1 MTNKQFVIGS
11 SNTDLVI
18 YLDRIPKIGETVMG
32 GSSSI
37 IYGGKGANQAVS
49 IKKAGGNVKFITQ
62 LGNDIFG
69 KNLKNYFK
77 KLKLPSKYILTD
89 SKSPSGTAQIF
100 VSKDGENSI
109 AVAPGSNGTLKF
121 NILKKFLND
130 INENDIILLQL
141 EIPIDTVNK
150 IINFAFKKKIRV
162 ILNPAPMS
170 DLSKEIL
177 KKVWMITPNETE
189 TEIITGVK
197 ITSKKDAF
205 KASKKL
211 LDMGVQH
218 VIVTLGDKGSIYNSV
233 KEKISF
239 CVPKV
244 KAIDST
250 AAGDIFNGYLCKL
263 ISEGDNIQNAIKL
276 AHAAASLSV
285 TIKGAQTSIPDFNKT
300 INFYKKNKEKFKVEH

>member
-1 MTNKQFVIGS
+1 MTNNQFVIGS

-37 IYGGKGANQAVS
+37 IFGGKGANQAVS

-77 KLKLPSKYILTD
+77 KKLKLPSKYILTD

-100 VSKDGENSI
+100 VSKEGENSI

-121 NILKKFLND
+121 NILKKFLKD

-170 DLSKEIL
+170 NLSKKIL

-189 TEIITGVK
+189 TEILTGVK

-211 LDMGVQH
+211 LDMGIQH
-218 VIVTLGDKGSIYNSV
+218 VIITLGDKGSIYNSV
-233 KEKISF
+233 EEKISF

-244 KAIDST
+244 KDLDST
-250 AAGDIFNGYLCKL
+250 AAGDVFN
-263 ISEGDNIQNAIKL
+263 
-276 AHAAASLSV
+276 
-285 TIKGAQTSIPDFNKT
+285 
-300 INFYKKNKEKFKVEH
+300 

>member
-49 IKKAGGNVKFITQ
+49 IKKAGGNVNFITQ

-177 KKVWMITPNETE
+177 KKVWMITLMRQ
-189 TEIITGVK
+189 
-197 ITSKKDAF
+197 
-205 KASKKL
+205 KL
-211 LDMGVQH
+211 R
-218 VIVTLGDKGSIYNSV
+218 
-233 KEKISF
+233 
-239 CVPKV
+239 
-244 KAIDST
+244 
-250 AAGDIFNGYLCKL
+250 
-263 ISEGDNIQNAIKL
+263 
-276 AHAAASLSV
+276 
-285 TIKGAQTSIPDFNKT
+285 
-300 INFYKKNKEKFKVEH
+300 